1 MAGDGR
7 VRNRGQTP
15 DVVSAGPCSAKAL
28 TVWRTVAALLAG
40 ALVGAVLLATHYRSE
55 AASLR
60 PAAAP
65 VHPRIDPVAL
75 STVMAALPPAG
86 RLAGAVMAVIA
97 DRASGQAQVIVTAQ
111 ITGGHAHARYELS
124 GGDCAGHVPD
134 HVWAASTTSM
144 GGSATLTGHA
154 QPVQLSQEYYFLLT
168 GPGIAQGQLGPG
180 VHGWFS
186 ATRGL
191 AAVGDGQAPCAP

>member
-1 MAGDGR
+1 MGGDGT
-7 VRNRGQTP
+7 VRNRGQPP
-15 DVVSAGPCSAKAL
+15 DVVSAGPHSAKAL

-40 ALVGAVLLATHYRSE
+40 ALVGAVFLATYYRSE
-55 AASLR
+55 AASLHS
-60 PAAAP
+60 AAAP
-65 VHPRIDPVAL
+65 VPPSIDPVAL
-75 STVMAALPPAG
+75 STVMAALPPTG
-86 RLAGAVMAVIA
+86 RLAGEVMAVIA

-124 GGDCAGHVPD
+124 GGDCAANVPD
-134 HVWAASTTSM
+134 HVWATSTTGM
-144 GGSATLTGHA
+144 GGSATLTGHT
-154 QPVQLSQEYYFLLT
+154 QLVRLSQEYYFLLT
-168 GPGIAQGQLGPG
+168 GPGIARGQLGPG